1 MFLRSLS
8 VRGFKSFA
16 DRTALEFGPGL
27 SVIVGPNGSG
37 KSNLVD
43 AIAWVLGEQGPGALR
58 GSQMADVI
66 FSGSPG
72 RQPLGTAEVSLVI
85 DNEAGLIPIEASEVE
100 IGRVIYRSGESQYLI
115 AGEPCR
121 LTDIRELLSDTGI
134 GRGLHTLVGQGQLED
149 VLVARPEDRRHY
161 IEEAAGIAKHRRRK
175 EQAERKLERIE
186 QDLLRLQD
194 VIGELRRQLRPLKQQ
209 TAAAERYEALSRE
222 AEDAAGR
229 LVAAR
234 LRDLYAERDA
244 KSGTWQEGIAR
255 RAEADERLAGLDEE
269 IASGQEAVRAAEG
282 VLAEAEQAHT
292 EAIAHRAEIERALR
306 AAVKEE
312 GEARARAAEE
322 ASGGR
327 LFSLEEEIRRT
338 EAALEETE
346 SALAAREAA
355 LEEAEEAFRAAEQER
370 NRVEAERGRAQ
381 DEAATRRAAR
391 ETEARAL
398 AFSESERDQLVEELS
413 DLAAREEQARAQRD
427 GIEEEIERLDAAQS
441 LVADRH
447 RELERERGG
456 LLEEIA
462 RLDAAERRLE
472 VRRQALEAQAAAL
485 EETASRKLLRRA
497 PGRALGLLRE
507 LVRAESGAE
516 LALSAALGA
525 MADAVVYE
533 DEDRA
538 VADVLETPGAT
549 IAIAEPG
556 GSQEPLRDK
565 RPLLNVVRADPRVRG
580 LVERLLRGVYLVSS
594 PQEALVDHRAHPG
607 SSFVTSG
614 GVLVGGAVVRS
625 AAVGEDEGARL
636 AREVK
641 AVAGDLEHVR
651 EELGGHRAA
660 SESVEAELGRV
671 VDELSRSDSLI
682 TAAADRMAR
691 VDVDLS
697 TLDHERGVL
706 QERLDRVTGAV
717 RAAEVALAARLPE
730 PEPPPL
736 PPRVEPPIT
745 LRVEVEALRRD
756 RGRLDAALA
765 HSRKHLLRFETESPS
780 EAEADA
786 ARATT
791 TRKETEALTETAES
805 DVAALSEA
813 RRVAIDRVREAR
825 GALQQSNESWRTTA
839 ALLSRL
845 RDDYEGEDRI
855 RNDLERRIEEA
866 ERTMSEG
873 HGRDPRE
880 AVADLPAEE
889 TAESIQRRADVI
901 ARRLALL
908 GRVNQVATEE
918 YQALQER
925 HDFLARELADVRAA
939 RRNLQRVIVEVD
951 HTMLEVFQKA
961 FDDVADEFS
970 KVFRTLFPTGEGR
983 LRLIE
988 ADVPLEAGIE
998 IDARPGRK
1006 RVKRIS
1012 LLSGGERALTAL
1024 AFLFAIFR
1032 ARPSPFYLLD
1042 EVEAALDDVNLVRF
1056 LDLVAE
1062 FTRSSQVLLVTH
1074 QKRTMEAAD
1083 ILYGISMGS
1092 NGASRVIAERMREAA
1107 PDRESAGTPES
1118 VSTGS

>member
-16 DRTALEFGPGL
+16 DRMVLEFGPGL

-72 RQPLGTAEVSLVI
+72 RQALGTAEVALVI

-115 AGEPCR
+115 AGEACR

-149 VLVARPEDRRHY
+149 VLVARPEDRRQY

-175 EQAERKLERIE
+175 EQAQRKLERME

-194 VIGELRRQLRPLKQQ
+194 VLRELRRQLRPLKQQ
-209 TAAAERYEALSRE
+209 AAVAERHEALSRE
-222 AEDAAGR
+222 AEGAAGR

-234 LRDLYAERDA
+234 LRELYAERVE
-244 KSGTWQEGIAR
+244 KSGTWQEGLAR
-255 RAEADERLAGLDEE
+255 RAEQQERLAGLDAE
-269 IASGQEAVRAAEG
+269 IARGQDAIGEADR
-282 VLAEAEQAHT
+282 VLAEAEQAH
-292 EAIAHRAEIERALR
+292 ADALARRAEAERAVR
-306 AAVKEE
+306 EAVKQE

-338 EAALEETE
+338 ESALEETR
-346 SALAAREAA
+346 SALAAREVALQEA
-355 LEEAEEAFRAAEQER
+355 EQVFRDAEVERRRLEEE
-370 NRVEAERGRAQ
+370 RAQ
-381 DEAATRRAAR
+381 AEKQAAAQRASR
-391 ETEARAL
+391 ETDARAL
-398 AFSESERDQLVEELS
+398 AFSQAERDQLVESLS
-413 DLAAREEQARAQRD
+413 DLAARADQARAQREA
-427 GIEEEIERLDAAQS
+427 IEEEIERLDAAQT
-441 LVADRH
+441 LVVDRQQ
-447 RELERERGG
+447 ELERERTR

-462 RLDAAERRLE
+462 HLDAGERRLE
-472 VRRQALEAQAAAL
+472 VRRQAIEARAAAL

-497 PGRALGLLRE
+497 PGRAVGVLGELLR
-507 LVRAESGAE
+507 AEAGAE
-516 LALSAALGA
+516 LALAAALGSLA
-525 MADAVVYE
+525 EAVVYE
-533 DEDRA
+533 DQDRA

-549 IAIAEPG
+549 IAIALSE
-556 GSQEPLRDK
+556 SATEPLPAK
-565 RPLLNVVRADPRVRG
+565 RGMLSLVRVDPRVRG
-580 LVERLLRGVYLVSS
+580 LAERLLRGVYLVAS
-594 PQEALVDHRAHPG
+594 PQEALANHREHPG

-614 GVLVGGAVVRS
+614 GVLVGRSVVRS
-625 AAVGEDEGARL
+625 APVGEDEGARL
-636 AREVK
+636 TREAK
-641 AVAGDLEHVR
+641 AVAADLARVR
-651 EELGGHRAA
+651 GELSDRRARA
-660 SESVEAELGRV
+660 ESVEAELARV
-671 VDELSRSDSLI
+671 LDDLARSDSVI

-691 VDVDLS
+691 TEVDLA
-697 TLDHERGVL
+697 TLGHERGVL
-706 QERLDRVTGAV
+706 EQRLERVTGGV
-717 RAAEVALAARLPE
+717 RAAEASLASRE
-730 PEPPPL
+730 SEVEPPPL
-736 PPRVEPPIT
+736 PPTAEPPIT

-756 RGRLDAALA
+756 RGRLEAALE
-765 HSRKHLLRFETESPS
+765 HSRKHLKRFHTEGPTEAQADAERATTARR
-780 EAEADA
+780 EAEAIV
-786 ARATT
+786 
-791 TRKETEALTETAES
+791 EAVDRDVVES
-805 DVAALSEA
+805 SEA
-813 RRVAIDRVREAR
+813 RRVALDRVSEVRS
-825 GALQQSNESWRTTA
+825 GLQQSNEGWRTTA
-839 ALLSRL
+839 ALLGRL
-845 RDDYEGEDRI
+845 RDDYEEEDRL
-855 RNDLERRIEEA
+855 RGDLERRIEEA
-866 ERTMSEG
+866 ERTLADG
-873 HGRDPRE
+873 HGRDPADEVAELE
-880 AVADLPAEE
+880 ADDTEDSLQHRADL
-889 TAESIQRRADVI
+889 I

-908 GRVNQVATEE
+908 GRVNQVAAEE

-925 HDFLARELADVRAA
+925 HEFLARELDDVRAA
-939 RRNLQRVIVEVD
+939 RRDLQRVIADVD
-951 HTMLEVFQKA
+951 RTMLEVFQRA

-970 KVFRTLFPTGEGR
+970 KVFGTLFPNGEGR
-983 LRLIE
+983 LSLTE
-988 ADVPLEAGIE
+988 AADPLEAGIE

-1056 LDLVAE
+1056 LELVGE

-1083 ILYGISMGS
+1083 ILYGVSMGN
-1092 NGASRVIAERMREAA
+1092 NGASRVIAERLRETA
-1107 PDRESAGTPES
+1107 PEPVPAS
-1118 VSTGS
+1118 